1 MVLFAGKTVL
11 SMPERF
17 ECTSLAKKALYNT
30 LPFLPF
36 LSDYDDDYDDDDVDD
51 GDVVVMMAAYCSDV
65 DECALSSHRCHQH
78 ATCFN
83 APGSYKCHCND
94 GFTGTGFNC
103 QGLSFD

>member
-1 MVLFAGKTVL
+1 L
-11 SMPERF
+11 SVPPWPKRR
-17 ECTSLAKKALYNT
+17 YINT

-36 LSDYDDDYDDDDVDD
+36 LRDYDDDYDDDDDVDD